1 MSKGE
6 KKRDLLY
13 EKFSKNLSFLKE
25 NGIVSDDKDDYICP
39 ICLKKFSKDDLNQ
52 EKDNPLSLE
61 DAPPKSLGG
70 SQIALTCEKCNNGMG
85 KDIDWHLTE
94 RLNELDFHDRI
105 PGAEMKGKFTLN
117 EITVNGKIVIQEN
130 GGTKAHL
137 SEKNNNP
144 EALEK
149 YKQLIKEKGEKKV
162 YWKPNPTRVDSKK
175 LQIALIKNAY
185 LLMFEKFGYAFLF
198 DKEYDR
204 IREQLLNPESDI
216 YPLKC
221 WFQGPFPEE
230 RIGVPFITE
239 KNLESI
245 FALFKLSTRLSTRIF
260 GVVLPLSGSKIE
272 KTILELDNRFE
283 LKKQFTVD
291 MEIYN
296 DDYLTSLESVN
307 MLLKYMEK
315 LKAKTAHNSGYQ
327 L

>member
-6 KKRDLLY
+6 KKRELLY
-13 EKFSKNLSFLKE
+13 DKFSKNLLFLKV
-25 NGIVSDDKDDYICP
+25 NNIVSDDKVDYICP
-39 ICLKKFSKDDLNQ
+39 ICLNNFTKEDLNQ
-52 EKDNPLSLE
+52 EKANPLSLE

-70 SQIALTCEKCNNGMG
+70 SQIVLTCEKCNNGMG

-117 EITVNGKIVIQEN
+117 GITVNGKIMIEES
-130 GGTKAHL
+130 GETKAHL
-137 SEKNNNP
+137 SKKNNNP
-144 EALEK
+144 GALEK
-149 YKQLIKEKGEKKV
+149 YIQLIKEKGEKRP
-162 YWKPNPTRVDSKK
+162 YWEPNQTRVDSKK

-185 LLMFEKFGYAFLF
+185 LLLFEKFGYAFIF

-204 IREQLLNPESDI
+204 IREQLLNPKFDI

-245 FALFKLSTRLSTRIF
+245 FTLFKLSTRLSTRIF

-272 KTILELDNRFE
+272 KTIAELDNRFE
-283 LKKQFTVD
+283 HKKQFAID
-291 MEIYN
+291 MAIYN
-296 DDYLTSLESVN
+296 DDYLTNLESVN
-307 MLLKYMEK
+307 MLLKYMET
-315 LKAKTAHNSGYQ
+315 LK
-327 L
+327 

>member
-6 KKRDLLY
+6 KKREFLY
-13 EKFSKNLSFLKE
+13 DKFSNNLLFLKD
-25 NGIVSDDKDDYICP
+25 NGIVSKDKDDYICP
-39 ICLKKFSKDDLNQ
+39 ICFRKFTKEDLNQ
-52 EKDNPLSLE
+52 EKANPLSLE

-94 RLNELDFHDRI
+94 RLNEMDFHDRI

-117 EITVNGKIVIQEN
+117 GITVNGKIMVVEN
-130 GGTKAHL
+130 GLTKAHL
-137 SEKNNNP
+137 SKKNNNP
-144 EALEK
+144 ETLEEYIK
-149 YKQLIKEKGEKKV
+149 LINEKGEKRP
-162 YWKPNPTRVDSKK
+162 YWEPNPTRVDSKK

-185 LLMFEKFGYAFLF
+185 ILLFEKFGYAFLF

-204 IREQLLNPESDI
+204 IREQLLNPESDV

-221 WFQGPFPEE
+221 WFEGPFPEE

-245 FALFKLSTRLSTRIF
+245 FALFKLSTRLKTRIF

-272 KTILELDNRFE
+272 KIILELDNRFE
-283 LKKQFTVD
+283 HKKQFSVN

-296 DDYLTSLESVN
+296 DDYLTNLESVN
-307 MLLKYMEK
+307 MLLKYMEN
-315 LKAKTAHNSGYQ
+315 LKTKTAHNTCY
-327 L
+327 